1 MKQQIIDSPADWRG
15 PEMLNRDDWI
25 CRLDEEEIAEID
37 AAFHQVQKKGIG
49 FADMT
54 RENFPQERF
63 PDIAARA
70 RETLETGPGLILIRG
85 FPTLNYSHRD
95 LRLIY
100 WGLGKH
106 IGTAVC
112 QSSDGDV
119 LGDVRDINVDINSP
133 RGRGYRTNQQ
143 LSFHCDSCDVVGL
156 FVLRTPKSGGLSM
169 IASSLAI
176 KNEIART
183 RPDLLEA
190 LYQPFQWSMQG
201 QEKPGQAPYYPQ
213 PVYSEHD
220 GYFCARL
227 VRAHIENGQRFPEA
241 PRLTEAQIEALDLI
255 GELAASE
262 EFHFPIMFEPGD
274 FQLLNNHVTM
284 HSRTAFEDFPE
295 ADRKRHLLRM
305 WLSVPNSRPLSP
317 SMSHI
322 YRDQTA
328 GSVRGGFP
336 ALTEEYVYETPLS
349 DGDRESA

>member
-1 MKQQIIDSPADWRG
+1 DWRG
-15 PEMLNRDDWI
+15 AEMLSRDDWI
-25 CRLDEEEIAEID
+25 HRLDSKEIAEID
-37 AAFHQVQKKGIG
+37 AAFQQVRDKGIS

-54 RENFPQERF
+54 RENFPLERF

-70 RETLETGPGLILIRG
+70 RETLEMGPGLFLIRG
-85 FPTLNYSHRD
+85 LPTLKYSHRD

-106 IGTAVC
+106 MGTAVC

-119 LGDVRDINVDINSP
+119 LGDVRDINVDINGP

-156 FVLRTPKSGGLSM
+156 FVLRTPQSGGLSM

-176 KNEIART
+176 RNEIART
-183 RPDLLEA
+183 RPDLLEV
-190 LYQPFQWSMQG
+190 LYQPFPWSMQG

-213 PVYSEHD
+213 PVYSDQD
-220 GYFCARL
+220 GHFCARL
-227 VRAHIENGQRFPEA
+227 VRAHITNAQRFAGA
-241 PRLTEAQIEALDLI
+241 PPLSKAQTEALDLI

-262 EFHFPIMFEPGD
+262 EFHFSMMFEPGD

-284 HSRTAFEDFPE
+284 HSRTAFVDYPE
-295 ADRKRHLLRM
+295 AARKRHLLRM

-317 SMSHI
+317 LMGHLA
-322 YRDQTA
+322 RDQTPGA
-328 GSVRGGFP
+328 VRGGFP
-336 ALTEEYVYETPLS
+336 SLADGYVYETPIS
-349 DGDRESA
+349 YGGRPST